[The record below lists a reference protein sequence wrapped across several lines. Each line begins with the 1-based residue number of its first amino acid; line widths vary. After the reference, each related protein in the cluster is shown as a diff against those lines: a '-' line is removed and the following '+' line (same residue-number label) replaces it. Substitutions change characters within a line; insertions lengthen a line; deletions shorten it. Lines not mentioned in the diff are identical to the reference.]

1 MNRLRRVCVYSG
13 SSDSVGAVY
22 LQAARAMGEALADH
36 GMTVVFGG
44 GRTGMMGALA
54 DAALA
59 RGGQVIGVT
68 PREFNTEV
76 LAHAGLTEMQVV
88 ETMHERKARM
98 AEMADAFV
106 ALPGGFGTL
115 EELLEILTWAQLGH
129 HRHPVGLL
137 NVAGYYDPLLVMI
150 ERAAA
155 EGFLYGEHRQ
165 LLITALEPDDLINRL
180 QRYRPPDGL
189 DRWLRR
195 EEGGA

>member
-59 RGGQVIGVT
+59 RGGLVIGVT

-98 AEMADAFV
+98 AQMADAFV

-115 EELLEILTWAQLGH
+115 EELFEILTWAQLGH

-165 LLITALEPDDLINRL
+165 LLITALEPDDLIDRL

-189 DRWLRR
+189 ERWLRR